1 MEGSISALISCLSER
16 RTSLRHGAGSSQAT
30 GQQMRRGLNWS
41 EILASDTA
49 RHQSL
54 RVKFPTPACRRKD
67 SGV

>member
-1 MEGSISALISCLSER
+1 MEGSISALVSCLSER
-16 RTSLRHGAGSSQAT
+16 RTSLRHGAGRSQAT

-54 RVKFPTPACRRKD
+54 RVKFPAPVCRRKD